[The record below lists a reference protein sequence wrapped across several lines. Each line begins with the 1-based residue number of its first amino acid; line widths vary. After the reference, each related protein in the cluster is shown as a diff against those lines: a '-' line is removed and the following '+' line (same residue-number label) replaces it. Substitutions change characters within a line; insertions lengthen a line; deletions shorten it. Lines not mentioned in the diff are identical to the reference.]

1 MELLVNIVVNFVLTL
16 MIVLV
21 ILITCFGFK
30 SYFIIVAFHVV
41 VLLVVTHSF
50 RPDGKQLA
58 VATLDGQ
65 ISFWDVVNAVQTGS
79 VDGRHDLQVGRRVA
93 DRITAN
99 KMAGNT

>member
-1 MELLVNIVVNFVLTL
+1 MMMHIFLLIYLVLKCG
-16 MIVLV
+16 IVLFVHPFWILV
-21 ILITCFGFK
+21 I
-30 SYFIIVAFHVV
+30 
-41 VLLVVTHSF
+41 THSF
-50 RPDGKQLA
+50 RPDGKELA

-79 VDGRHDLQVGRRVA
+79 VDGRNDLQVGRRVA